1 MSAPRKRTPQGGC
14 RTAQHVVTALGKLR
28 DLLQG
33 DVGVAAGVL
42 KALVGDVIIKKQ
54 HVDGYENPQM
64 VARFTI
70 NAVPA
75 LSVLDLGGACGSEG
89 SSWPTACSQQ
99 PAESTGRATPKEVV
113 VPLNQKCHQSSGALP
128 VTPPAD
134 SQPPQA

>member
-1 MSAPRKRTPQGGC
+1 
-14 RTAQHVVTALGKLR
+14 L
-28 DLLQG
+28 
-33 DVGVAAGVL
+33 L
-42 KALVGDVIIKKQ
+42 KALVGDVIKKKQ

-75 LSVLDLGGACGSEG
+75 LSVLDLGGACESEG

-113 VPLNQKCHQSSGALP
+113 VPLNQKCHQSSGDLP